1 MASYN
6 FNYSFNISGNC
17 NAIIEEMT
25 GNIDGFRNRV
35 EETQGVFAKF
45 GGELI
50 KFNQLSQWVS
60 NLSSTLKE
68 TLAPGAAL
76 NTKLAELQ
84 AIAGPTAE
92 ELALVEKYARSTAKE
107 FGVSAAG
114 AVESYKLLL
123 SQLSPELTKNGEAL
137 NRSLTKTWQEYLPIS
152 LLLLNSQRFL
162 RLEPFFLLNSSPNTL
177 VIYTP

>member
-1 MASYN
+1 MPNYN
-6 FNYSFNISGNC
+6 FNYAFNISGNC
-17 NAIIEEMT
+17 NAVIQEISQNMVALQ
-25 GNIDGFRNRV
+25 GRV
-35 EETQGVFAKF
+35 EETKGAFSKF
-45 GGELI
+45 GDFVI
-50 KFNQLSQWVS
+50 QFNQISQWVS
-60 NLSSTLKE
+60 NLSSTFKE

-123 SQLSPELTKNGEAL
+123 LSQLSPELTKNGEAL
-137 NRSLTKTWQEYLPIS
+137 YPIS
-152 LLLLNSQRFL
+152 FNL
-162 RLEPFFLLNSSPNTL
+162 
-177 VIYTP
+177 

>member
-1 MASYN
+1 MVTLQ
-6 FNYSFNISGNC
+6 G
-17 NAIIEEMT
+17 
-25 GNIDGFRNRV
+25 RV
-35 EETQGVFAKF
+35 EDTKGAFSKF
-45 GGELI
+45 GDYLI
-50 KFNQLSQWVS
+50 KFNQLSQWAS
-60 NLSSTLKE
+60 NLSSTFKE
-68 TLAPGAAL
+68 TLTPGAAL

-137 NRSLTKTWQEYLPIS
+137 YPIS
-152 LLLLNSQRFL
+152 FNL
-162 RLEPFFLLNSSPNTL
+162 
-177 VIYTP
+177 

>member
-1 MASYN
+1 MANYN
-6 FNYSFNISGNC
+6 FNYSFNITGNC
-17 NAIIEEMT
+17 NAVTQEISE
-25 GNIDGFRNRV
+25 NINRMRENMDKANTV
-35 EETQGVFAKF
+35 VKKI
-45 GGELI
+45 GENLI
-50 KFNQLSQWVS
+50 VFNQVNQFVS
-60 NLSSTLKE
+60 TLSSTFKE

-137 NRSLTKTWQEYLPIS
+137 NR
-152 LLLLNSQRFL
+152 
-162 RLEPFFLLNSSPNTL
+162 
-177 VIYTP
+177 

>member
-6 FNYSFNISGNC
+6 FNYAFNISGNC
-17 NAIIEEMT
+17 NAVIQEISQNMVT
-25 GNIDGFRNRV
+25 LQGRV
-35 EETQGVFAKF
+35 EETKGAFSEF
-45 GGELI
+45 GDYLI

-60 NLSSTLKE
+60 NLSSTIRE

-177 VIYTP
+177 VI

>member
-1 MASYN
+1 MANYN
-6 FNYSFNISGNC
+6 FNYSFNITGNC
-17 NAIIEEMT
+17 SAVTQEISE
-25 GNIDGFRNRV
+25 NINRMRENMDKANTV
-35 EETQGVFAKF
+35 VKKI
-45 GGELI
+45 GENLI
-50 KFNQLSQWVS
+50 VFNQVNQFVS
-60 NLSSTLKE
+60 NLSSTFKE

-92 ELALVEKYARSTAKE
+92 ELALVEKYARCTAKE

-137 NRSLTKTWQEYLPIS
+137 YPIS
-152 LLLLNSQRFL
+152 FNL
-162 RLEPFFLLNSSPNTL
+162 
-177 VIYTP
+177 

>member
-1 MASYN
+1 MSTYN

-17 NAIIEEMT
+17 SAAVQEISDNVQHLREH
-25 GNIDGFRNRV
+25 IDQTKSAF
-35 EETQGVFAKF
+35 EKF
-45 GGELI
+45 GEHLI
-50 KFNQLSQWVS
+50 LFNQLSQYVA

-137 NRSLTKTWQEYLPIS
+137 NR
-152 LLLLNSQRFL
+152 
-162 RLEPFFLLNSSPNTL
+162 
-177 VIYTP
+177 